1 MTTGF
6 PSSGTP
12 RGWAVD
18 GYRLYADGKLAGEV
32 DGAAASY
39 TFTGLEESTSY
50 LFKVEAGNAN
60 GYSSDGPSVTAS
72 TPFDPASNKLGESVV
87 WQAGTEGYGHFRI
100 PGIVTTAAGTLLA
113 YTEARKNAGDW
124 APMDV
129 LMKRSTDGG
138 NTWSESQMLAAGS
151 QAGKTVNNPVMVAS
165 RDGTVHL
172 LYCVMYGVESSNG
185 GVFYRRS
192 DDDGVSWSEPE
203 EISDMTSPEIRNVIA
218 TGPGHG
224 IELRDGTLLVP
235 SGWCSRSRARRTCP
249 TIRRW

>member
-1 MTTGF
+1 M
-6 PSSGTP
+6 
-12 RGWAVD
+12 
-18 GYRLYADGKLAGEV
+18 

-124 APMDV
+124 A
-129 LMKRSTDGG
+129 R
-138 NTWSESQMLAAGS
+138 W
-151 QAGKTVNNPVMVAS
+151 
-165 RDGTVHL
+165 
-172 LYCVMYGVESSNG
+172 
-185 GVFYRRS
+185 
-192 DDDGVSWSEPE
+192 
-203 EISDMTSPEIRNVIA
+203 
-218 TGPGHG
+218 
-224 IELRDGTLLVP
+224 
-235 SGWCSRSRARRTCP
+235 TC
-249 TIRRW
+249 